1 MRWHPSVDRLVASA
15 MKVMDPRTLVGVEL
29 TGMGDDGAHAMAD
42 LLKSGGRTIAEDS
55 STAVVFG
62 MPNELIRLGGASK
75 VLPCDRIA
83 EQLSQWIM

>member
-1 MRWHPSVDRLVASA
+1 
-15 MKVMDPRTLVGVEL
+15 
-29 TGMGDDGAHAMAD
+29 MAD